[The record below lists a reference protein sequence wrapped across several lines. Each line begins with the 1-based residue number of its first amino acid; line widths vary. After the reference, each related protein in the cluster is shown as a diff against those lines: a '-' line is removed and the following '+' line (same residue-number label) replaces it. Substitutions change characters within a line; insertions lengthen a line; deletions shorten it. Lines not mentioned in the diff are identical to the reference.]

1 MPRSD
6 AAAVTETPALQRP
19 APEILPP
26 PFRRAAAL
34 RLKRDG
40 DAPLLLDLPVAAE
53 VPVALSYNG
62 LPHVVMMA
70 TPGDLEDFALGFSLS
85 EGLLESPSELLDLA
99 LTTDRSGIQIN
110 MGIPFARFS
119 AISARQRNLTGRTG
133 CGVCGVDT
141 LDQVTRPLA
150 RLADG
155 PAIDPAAIHRAL
167 DALPPMQAITRQT
180 GAAHAA
186 AWASL
191 DGGVALVREDVGR
204 HNALDKL
211 VGALARAGTDPADGF
226 AVITSR
232 CSFEMVQKAATV
244 GIRILVAI
252 SAPTS
257 LALDIATE
265 AGMTLVAL
273 ARADSITVYAH
284 PGRVAA
290 GRRGA

>member
-6 AAAVTETPALQRP
+6 DATVTKPAAVPGETPP
-19 APEILPP
+19 A
-26 PFRRAAAL
+26 PFRRAAAA

-40 DAPLLLDLPVAAE
+40 AAPQLLDIAVAVEA
-53 VPVALSYNG
+53 PVALSYNG

-70 TPGDLEDFALGFSLS
+70 TPQDLEDFALGFSLS
-85 EGLLESPSELLDLA
+85 EGLLHSPAELLDLA
-99 LTTDRSGIQIN
+99 VTTDESGIQIN

-141 LDQVTRPLA
+141 LDQVTRPLP

-167 DALPPMQAITRQT
+167 DALPTLQAITRQT

-186 AWASL
+186 AWASR
-191 DGGVALVREDVGR
+191 DGTIALVREDVGR

-211 VGALARAGTDPADGF
+211 VGALAAAAVDPADGF
-226 AVITSR
+226 AIITSR

-244 GIRILVAI
+244 GIRTLAAI

-273 ARADSITVYAH
+273 ARADSITVYAN

-290 GRRGA
+290 ARRGD

>member
-6 AAAVTETPALQRP
+6 GGAVTEKP
-19 APEILPP
+19 APETLAP

-40 DAPLLLDLPVAAE
+40 EAPMLLDLPVATE
-53 VPVALSYNG
+53 MPVALSYNG

-70 TPGDLEDFALGFSLS
+70 TPADFEEFALGFSLS
-85 EGLLESPSELLDLA
+85 EGLLTSPSELLDLA
-99 LTTDRSGIQIN
+99 VTRDRSGIQIN

-141 LDQVTRPLA
+141 LDQVTRPLP

-155 PAIDPAAIHRAL
+155 PAIEPASIHRAL
-167 DALPPMQAITRQT
+167 DALPPLQAISRQT

-186 AWASL
+186 AWASR
-191 DGGVALVREDVGR
+191 DGTIALVREDVGR

-211 VGALARAGTDPADGF
+211 VGALARAQADPGDGF
-226 AVITSR
+226 AIITSR

-284 PGRVAA
+284 PGRVTA